1 LWLAIDTRAR
11 VRELSQSTFVVQKEI
26 SGGLMISR
34 SLKIAPA
41 VVLFL
46 ASSAFAQ
53 FNQSNR
59 LTNAAD
65 RLSRDAE
72 SFADAT
78 YNGYSNSARNNR
90 TEIEA
95 LMLSQQFAASARV
108 FYRMVVDRRRNQDLR
123 DGFSLLQDLARSVE
137 RNNTQRSS
145 WSNVQRDM
153 TDLARELNAD
163 SSNGGYP
170 PPDTGG
176 RGGRMT
182 WKGRVDDDVRITIR
196 GGTADVETLGGTPY
210 NDSQPNFGASLP
222 PRRITVRLSKTR
234 GRGEVYIEQ
243 QPSRDNN
250 FAAVIRIKD
259 TRGGASE
266 YEFELTW

>member
-1 LWLAIDTRAR
+1 
-11 VRELSQSTFVVQKEI
+11 
-26 SGGLMISR
+26 MIPR
-34 SLKIAPA
+34 SLLTAAA
-41 VVLFL
+41 VVLFV
-46 ASSAFAQ
+46 SSAAFAQ
-53 FNQSNR
+53 FGQSNR
-59 LTNAAD
+59 LTNQAE

-72 SFADAT
+72 AFADAT
-78 YNGYSNSARNNR
+78 YNGYTSSFRNNR

-95 LMLSQQFAASARV
+95 VMLSQQFNASARV

-123 DGFSLLQDLARSVE
+123 DAFSLLQDLARSVE

-145 WSNVQRDM
+145 WYNVQRSMSDV
-153 TDLARELNAD
+153 ARELNTND
-163 SSNGGYP
+163 TGDN

-196 GGTADVETLGGTPY
+196 GGTADVQTLGGTPY
-210 NDSQPNFGASLP
+210 YDSQPNFAASLP
-222 PRRITVRLSKTR
+222 PRRVTVRLNVKKS
-234 GRGEVYIEQ
+234 RGEVFIEQ

-250 FAAVIRIKD
+250 FAAVIRIRD
-259 TRGGASE
+259 TRGGASD